1 MLWQTNG
8 DKMEQLTNSLQENII
23 TLLVFDTDT
32 VPLIMNNIST
42 DLFGNSYY
50 REIARRSIQFYNDF
64 GDAPKEHI
72 ADLFEAELGDVNN
85 KDIYNRILKALHE
98 NKYSIN
104 KEYILNS
111 LDKFITLQNLKITA
125 KDLLESLQKND
136 LDKAESVLAK
146 AKKTQVSVFDP
157 GTFLIK
163 DMDSTLDFLDH
174 INQDLILTGIRA
186 LDVLEIC
193 PAPKELYV
201 LVARSGA
208 GKSWFM
214 THLGKFAMMQRKKV
228 LHISLELSEQWV
240 NARYMQSFF
249 SMTSKVKPD
258 QKQNAVFTV
267 DRFGS
272 FTDLDLVDLIGV
284 RSLREKDISK
294 VLLEKAKKLLNPQL
308 IVKFFPTGTLSIGGL
323 NAYLDNLEALYNF
336 IPDIILLDYLDN
348 MNINPDNMRLE
359 LGKTAIDLRGIAGER
374 NLAMVTVAQTNA
386 LAEKT
391 QVITRK
397 HLAEDFSKIRVADNL
412 ITYNQMREGEKKLGV
427 GRLYIEKARNS
438 VDGKIIHIT
447 QNYSIGQ
454 FCLQSF
460 EEKDNSYFPLL
471 KSKGLIT

>member
-1 MLWQTNG
+1 
-8 DKMEQLTNSLQENII
+8 MEQLTNSLQENII
-23 TLLVFDTDT
+23 TLLVFDTET
-32 VPLIMNNIST
+32 VPLIINNVST
-42 DLFGNSYY
+42 DLFGNTYY

-72 ADLFEAELGDVNN
+72 ADLFEAELEDINK
-85 KDIYNRILKALHE
+85 KDIYNKVLKALHE
-98 NKYSIN
+98 NKDSIN

-163 DMDSTLDFLDH
+163 DMESTLEFLDH
-174 INQDLILTGIRA
+174 ISADLILTGIKK
-186 LDVLEIC
+186 LDELEIC

-201 LVARSGA
+201 LVGRSGA

-214 THLGKFAMMQRKKV
+214 CHLGKFAMMQRKKV

-240 NARYMQSFF
+240 NARYMQGFF
-249 SMTSKVKPD
+249 SMMSKDKLD
-258 QKQNAVFTV
+258 QKQNTVFTV

-272 FTDLDLVDLIGV
+272 FTDLDLVDLIGT
-284 RSLREKDISK
+284 RSLREKGISK

-308 IVKFFPTGTLSIGGL
+308 IVKFFPTGTLSVGGL

-336 IPDIILLDYLDN
+336 IPDIVLLDYLDN
-348 MNINPDNMRLE
+348 MNINPDNLRLE

-397 HLAEDFSKIRVADNL
+397 HLAEDFSKVRVADNL
-412 ITYNQMREGEKKLGV
+412 ITYNQMKQGEKKLGI
-427 GRLYIEKARNS
+427 GRLYIDKARNS
-438 VDGKIIHIT
+438 ADGQTILMT

-460 EEKDNSYFPLL
+460 NIKDDSYFPLL
-471 KSKGLIT
+471 KAKGFIT